1 MVNLAQRSI
10 GNRKKGF
17 ANASDHLETWDDSD
31 SITTVNAREL
41 LSRLMHK
48 DSITTQHHNVK
59 VLRPTVEQT
68 EVVET
73 ELRVESTINVILI
86 D

>member
-1 MVNLAQRSI
+1 
-10 GNRKKGF
+10 
-17 ANASDHLETWDDSD
+17 
-31 SITTVNAREL
+31 
-41 LSRLMHK
+41 MHK

-59 VLRPTVEQT
+59 VLRSTVEHT

-86 D
+86 DRRESLVLNPRRKEEGDSDQKVIR